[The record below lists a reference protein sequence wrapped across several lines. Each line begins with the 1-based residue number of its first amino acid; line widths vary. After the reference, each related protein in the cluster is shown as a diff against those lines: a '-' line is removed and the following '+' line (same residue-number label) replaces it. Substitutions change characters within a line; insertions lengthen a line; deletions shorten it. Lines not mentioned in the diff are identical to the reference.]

1 MLPFIDR
8 VGRRNLLL
16 IGSVTCMVVHFIIA
30 GVMASKGNPVPNVN
44 GNANLTWEI
53 KGSAGM
59 TVIAFS
65 YIFTGIYGL
74 TWVCCIQFYLYPTPS
89 NIYRLRLHG
98 FMPPRFSRSSIER
111 RASACRPPPTGFS
124 ILLWLTLWHQPFTT
138 FSGRP
143 ILSSG
148 YSALS

>member
-1 MLPFIDR
+1 MLPIIDR

-16 IGSVTCMVVHFIIA
+16 IGSVTCMAVHFVIA
-30 GVMASKGNPVPNVN
+30 GVMASKGRPVPNVN

-74 TWVCCIQFYLYPTPS
+74 TWV
-89 NIYRLRLHG
+89 
-98 FMPPRFSRSSIER
+98 
-111 RASACRPPPTGFS
+111 
-124 ILLWLTLWHQPFTT
+124 
-138 FSGRP
+138 
-143 ILSSG
+143 
-148 YSALS
+148 